1 MTSSTDQLPKSK
13 KKRLRAVLIGMLFV
27 FLFLFLMLYKLDTW
41 PSAWWDEGWYL
52 DAARN
57 WIEHAHIGHYLDGQ
71 PIPPHIPVRLPVLVP
86 MAISMKIFG
95 VGIWQGRLPGAL
107 LTLPALGLLIY
118 LSNKMYN
125 RKTAIITI
133 IIIIFLSPL
142 DFNSVYLG
150 RQIWA
155 EMSMMFYLLAG
166 YALLWVAISH
176 TPVWGIGAAV
186 MFGIANH
193 TKLQVPP
200 FWFVSMVLA
209 LWVAA
214 RNKQKKALKLISGIT
229 GGSMLVFAIIYIIQN
244 RIMPGSFT
252 DTGLTTLLFNTVIAV
267 FTIPVRGK
275 ALILGATYALPQILG
290 LIFVGKQILTGIIP
304 NQNTKKQILD
314 GEKANKE
321 ILRAALWGI
330 AASWCVW
337 YLAMALFWVRYLF
350 PAYFLGSIF
359 FVVYL
364 GKLTDGFNYR
374 TFINNVAAFIMVR
387 KLNRIN
393 FQSVIV
399 LIGLSLL
406 LGATLKTTGTYI
418 TTPHPNPQLAADYL
432 EKNIPKGAKV
442 ETFGSELFILAEDIN
457 FHYPSD
463 LVSMQMYRKWI
474 ADPQIKIDYDP
485 LADNPDYLVVDPFS
499 AYWMLYDIVVPQ
511 DRLQLEEVVGGYKI
525 YKILYAY

>member
-1 MTSSTDQLPKSK
+1 
-13 KKRLRAVLIGMLFV
+13 
-27 FLFLFLMLYKLDTW
+27 
-41 PSAWWDEGWYL
+41 
-52 DAARN
+52 
-57 WIEHAHIGHYLDGQ
+57 
-71 PIPPHIPVRLPVLVP
+71 
-86 MAISMKIFG
+86 
-95 VGIWQGRLPGAL
+95 
-107 LTLPALGLLIY
+107 
-118 LSNKMYN
+118 
-125 RKTAIITI
+125 
-133 IIIIFLSPL
+133 
-142 DFNSVYLG
+142 
-150 RQIWA
+150 
-155 EMSMMFYLLAG
+155 
-166 YALLWVAISH
+166 
-176 TPVWGIGAAV
+176 
-186 MFGIANH
+186 
-193 TKLQVPP
+193 
-200 FWFVSMVLA
+200 
-209 LWVAA
+209 
-214 RNKQKKALKLISGIT
+214 
-229 GGSMLVFAIIYIIQN
+229 
-244 RIMPGSFT
+244 
-252 DTGLTTLLFNTVIAV
+252 
-267 FTIPVRGK
+267 
-275 ALILGATYALPQILG
+275 
-290 LIFVGKQILTGIIP
+290 
-304 NQNTKKQILD
+304 
-314 GEKANKE
+314 
-321 ILRAALWGI
+321 
-330 AASWCVW
+330 
-337 YLAMALFWVRYLF
+337 MALFWVRYLF